1 MCCCLIFCAMLTT
14 ACEPRLPVFVERDI
28 PAPLITPCSEQVQ
41 GPATE
46 GGFAELA
53 LGWKHTSRCNAGKL
67 ERIGSLYTSSD
78 QPQ

>member
-1 MCCCLIFCAMLTT
+1 MRRCLIFCAMLTA
-14 ACEPRLPVFVERDI
+14 ACDPREPLYVEREI
-28 PAPLITPCSEQVQ
+28 PAAFTTPCAEPVK

-53 LGWKHTSRCNAGKL
+53 LGWRSTARCNADKL
-67 ERIGSLYTSSD
+67 ARIKTLFNNHN